1 MAAYLAQKII
11 EGRDYATVFKT
22 RLYKSYQ
29 DDVDTIL
36 TLEGNAQLIIR

>member
-22 RLYKSYQ
+22 KLYKAYQ
-29 DDVDTIL
+29 DEVDTNL
-36 TLEGNAQLIIR
+36 TLEGHANLIVR

>member
-1 MAAYLAQKII
+1 MSAYLALKII

-22 RLYKSYQ
+22 RLYKAYQ

-36 TLEGNAQLIIR
+36 TLEGHAHLIVR

>member
-22 RLYKSYQ
+22 RLYKAYQ

-36 TLEGNAQLIIR
+36 SLEGYAHLIVR